1 MTIRS
6 CALPAE
12 AFLRRHDH
20 GGGYTDCF
28 VVEASGLISLSQ
40 YVEIFYTTGLFKAE
54 RAVLSLTGR
63 PSSDIQANRVAEG
76 VGSTFAAWSV
86 EDRAEDQLLMC
97 DVTGRTRSWFMVTPV
112 PDEVSDRTLLYF
124 GSAITAVR
132 KGTAGRMTIGPV
144 FKALTDF
151 HILYSRAL
159 LAAAK
164 KRIERLNDQV
174 KP

>member
-6 CALPAE
+6 CVLPAE
-12 AFLRRHDH
+12 AFLQRYNHSN
-20 GGGYTDCF
+20 GYADCF
-28 VVEASGLISLSQ
+28 VVKASGLISLSQ
-40 YVEIFYTTGLFKAE
+40 YVEAFYTTGLFKTE
-54 RAVLSLTGR
+54 RAVLSLAGR
-63 PSSDIQANRVAEG
+63 SSSDIQANQVAKG

-97 DVTGRTRSWFMVTPV
+97 DVTARTRSWFMVSPV

-124 GSAITAVR
+124 GSAITPVS
-132 KGTAGRMTIGPV
+132 KGTTGRVTIGPV
-144 FKALTDF
+144 FKAFTGF

-164 KRIERLNDQV
+164 KRVGRLTNQS

>member
-1 MTIRS
+1 MSVRS

-12 AFLRRHDH
+12 AFLRRYDH
-20 GGGYTDCF
+20 GGSYADCF
-28 VVEASGLISLSQ
+28 VVEASGLIPLSQ
-40 YVEIFYTTGLFKAE
+40 YVEAFYTTGLFKAE
-54 RAVLSLTGR
+54 QAVLSLARR
-63 PSSDIQANRVAEG
+63 PSTDIQANQVAVG
-76 VGSTFAAWSV
+76 SGSTFAAWSV
-86 EDRAEDQLLMC
+86 EDRSEDQLLLC
-97 DVTGRTRSWFMVTPV
+97 DVTARTRSWFMVTPV
-112 PDEVSDRTLLYF
+112 PNEISDRTLLYF

-132 KGTAGRMTIGPV
+132 KEPTGRMTIGPV
-144 FKALTDF
+144 FKALTEF

>member
-1 MTIRS
+1 VTIRS
-6 CALPAE
+6 CALPAR

-40 YVEIFYTTGLFKAE
+40 YVEAFYTTGLFKAE
-54 RAVLSLTGR
+54 RAVLSLAGR
-63 PSSDIQANRVAEG
+63 PSSDVQANQVAEG

-97 DVTGRTRSWFMVTPV
+97 DVTARTRSWFMVTPV

-144 FKALTDF
+144 FKTLTGF

>member
-1 MTIRS
+1 MPIRS

-12 AFLRRHDH
+12 AFLRRYDH
-20 GGGYTDCF
+20 GGGYADCF

-40 YVEIFYTTGLFKAE
+40 YVEAFYTTGLFKAE
-54 RAVLSLTGR
+54 RAVLSLSGR
-63 PSSDIQANRVAEG
+63 PSSDVQANQVA
-76 VGSTFAAWSV
+76 VGAGSNFSAWSV

-97 DVTGRTRSWFMVTPV
+97 DVTARTRSWFMVTPV
-112 PDEVSDRTLLYF
+112 QNEASDRTLLYF

-144 FKALTDF
+144 FKSLTGF